1 MSVDNPRADRLSERD
16 REILRDIIES
26 HIATGE
32 PVSSRSVAKMSRF
45 QLSSA
50 TVRNVMADLEDLGYL
65 AQPHTSAG
73 RVPTPAGYHL
83 FIDTLMPARGLPAR
97 ERRYIDEHFRGA
109 PAETERLTAL
119 ASHLLSELSDQV
131 GVVLTPAMGET
142 VLRAVDFV
150 PLSGQ
155 RALCVVVASGGVV
168 ESKVIDTPE
177 PLTREEMIKISNYL
191 TENFAGLSLVEVRAR
206 LLQRMAEERAQLDRL
221 LSLAIA
227 LASQGIGQ
235 GPGREVVV
243 DGTRS
248 LLASPDLAD
257 VTRLRRLL
265 DAFNDKARL
274 VQLLNRCLSGQG
286 IRVFIGEDS
295 DLTSELDLSLVATTY
310 SRSGRPSGSL
320 GIVGP
325 PRMAY
330 ARIVPL
336 VHYLGRAL
344 SEALAP
350 TDDSA
355 GAGAR
360 KT

>member
-1 MSVDNPRADRLSERD
+1 MPDSQRPERLSERD
-16 REILRDIIES
+16 REILRDIIEA
-26 HIATGE
+26 HIASGE
-32 PVSSRSVAKMSRF
+32 PVSSRAVAKGSRY
-45 QLSSA
+45 QLSAA
-50 TVRNVMADLEDLGYL
+50 TVRNVMADLEDFGYL
-65 AQPHTSAG
+65 VQPHTSAG

-83 FIDTLMPARGLPAR
+83 FIDSLMPARELPAR
-97 ERRYIDEHFRGA
+97 DRRYIDENFRGA
-109 PAETERLTAL
+109 PVETERLTAL

-155 RALCVVVASGGVV
+155 RALCVVVASGGAV
-168 ESKVIDTPE
+168 ESKVIETPE
-177 PLTREEMIKISNYL
+177 PLSREEMIRISNYL
-191 TENFAGLSLVEVRAR
+191 TENFAGLTLVEVRAR
-206 LLQRMAEERAQLDRL
+206 LLQRMAEERDQMDRL
-221 LSLAIA
+221 LSLAIS
-227 LASQGIGQ
+227 LASQGIGA

-243 DGTRS
+243 DGTSS
-248 LLASPDLAD
+248 LLANPELAD
-257 VTRLRRLL
+257 VGRLRRLL

-274 VQLLNRCLSGQG
+274 VQLLNRCVAGAG
-286 IRVFIGEDS
+286 MRVFIGEDS

-310 SRSGRPSGSL
+310 GHGGRASGSL

-330 ARIVPL
+330 PRIIPL

-350 TDDSA
+350 AD
-355 GAGAR
+355 R
-360 KT
+360 K